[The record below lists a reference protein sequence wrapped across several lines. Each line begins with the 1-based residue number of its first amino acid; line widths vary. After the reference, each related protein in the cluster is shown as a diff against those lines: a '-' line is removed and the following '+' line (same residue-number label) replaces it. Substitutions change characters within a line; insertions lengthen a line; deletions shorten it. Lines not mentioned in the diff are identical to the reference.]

1 MWACVLAHCCAVI
14 SQNSGRALPSC
25 DGIPAEGTGST
36 VTLEEEPVKAG
47 VDELIDGCARRP
59 YLPVL

>member
-1 MWACVLAHCCAVI
+1 MI
-14 SQNSGRALPSC
+14 SQNSGPELLSC

-47 VDELIDGCARRP
+47 GG
-59 YLPVL
+59 

>member
-1 MWACVLAHCCAVI
+1 MCGHVCWRTCCAVI
-14 SQNSGRALPSC
+14 SQNSGPELLSC

-47 VDELIDGCARRP
+47 GG
-59 YLPVL
+59 